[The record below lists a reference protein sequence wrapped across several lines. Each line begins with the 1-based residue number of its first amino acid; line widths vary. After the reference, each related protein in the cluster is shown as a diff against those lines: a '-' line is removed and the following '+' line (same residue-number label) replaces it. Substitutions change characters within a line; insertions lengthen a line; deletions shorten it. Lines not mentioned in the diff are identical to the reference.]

1 MNEQW
6 RELKET
12 ITELRDN
19 DGTATQQEVCAFIA
33 NLMNELERQA
43 QEPTQNILSESK
55 TAHWCIDDTE
65 LVIYCSNCYEEND
78 EFSEV
83 CPHCHARM
91 TNHIGR

>member
-1 MNEQW
+1 MDEQW
-6 RELKET
+6 EELKET

-19 DGTATQQEVCAFIA
+19 NGTATQQEVCKFLV
-33 NLMNELERQA
+33 NLMNELERQSQA
-43 QEPTQNILSESK
+43 QEPIPSESE
-55 TAHWCIDDTE
+55 TAHWCVDDTE

-91 TNHIGR
+91 MNHIGR